1 MYAIVNQQP
10 EPIPDA
16 PERLQRILEK
26 ALEKDPAKR
35 YANAAEM
42 AADWEALAS
51 GEQASPGLSNKPARR
66 GEWTSKRRLFGL
78 PLVHVASGFD
88 PATGSMGVARGVIA
102 VANFAFGAVAV
113 GGISFGGIAA
123 GRIDIGI
130 TSIGGI
136 AVALARLGGALRG
149 NAALRRRGHRSGG
162 DSSNR
167 ASHVG
172 RTTKRGALCR
182 RERLFSPSIVQG
194 TMDRRGQP
202 HDQLLQDRLQ
212 AGRRRHGA
220 TSTVPRTRSSSV
232 TNTIGSR
239 IERMTTRPP
248 VGSSGRS
255 SIVCRWNPS
264 DWRRPC
270 PATRFSATLRSTT
283 QEVSDEKPT
292 RF

>member
-66 GEWTSKRRLFGL
+66 GEWTSERRLFGL

-88 PATGSMGVARGVIA
+88 PATGSMRVARGGIA
-102 VANFAFGAVAV
+102 VGNFAFGAVAV
-113 GGISFGGIAA
+113 GGNSFGGIAV
-123 GRIDIGI
+123 GRIGIGI

-149 NAALRRRGHRSGG
+149 NAALRRRGHRSRG

-172 RTTKRGALCR
+172 RTTKRG
-182 RERLFSPSIVQG
+182 
-194 TMDRRGQP
+194 T
-202 HDQLLQDRLQ
+202 LQDRLQ
-212 AGRRRHGA
+212 AGRMQC
-220 TSTVPRTRSSSV
+220 
-232 TNTIGSR
+232 R
-239 IERMTTRPP
+239 IEQGSDSRQPFGCGGTR
-248 VGSSGRS
+248 GH
-255 SIVCRWNPS
+255 CPS
-264 DWRRPC
+264 WRRINNLRASHRRVV
-270 PATRFSATLRSTT
+270 PALPGNLF
-283 QEVSDEKPT
+283 
-292 RF
+292 